1 MTPLIRYTLL
11 QVPGWLLLG
20 CLAWLALSH
29 NWIAASTAAWILAA
43 WLLKDAAL
51 YPLCKRAFE
60 KEPSETEK
68 LIGREAE
75 TVTSLSPQGLIR
87 LNGEQWSA
95 RLHNGAHLDAGQT
108 IRVIGADGLVLL
120 VEPAVSNNPPLT
132 ADN

>member
-20 CLAWLALSH
+20 CLAWLAVSKD
-29 NWIAASTAAWILAA
+29 WIVPSTAAWILAA

-51 YPLCKRAFE
+51 YPLCKCAFE

-68 LIGREAE
+68 LMGRETE
-75 TVTSLSPQGLIR
+75 TVTALSPQGLVR